1 MTTPCDVLDLPADVE
16 DLVASLLHPGGIR
29 TVFQPVVRV
38 ADGVIIGYEALSRST
53 TMPHL
58 SPAAWL
64 EAADAV
70 GRRLEVELACMAAVS
85 DAGDPPDRALIFLNA
100 SPDVA
105 VDPRFAELCGA
116 LPRHVIEVTEHVA
129 VEDYEPL
136 LEGLR
141 ALRAGGSL
149 VAVDDVGAGYA
160 SMSHVLQLSP
170 SFIKLDRSLVSGLD
184 GDPRRR
190 ALVEALQAFA
200 AASGALTI
208 AEGVETEAELRA
220 LSAAGIDLVQ
230 GYLLARPQEPWVEV
244 SAQARNVLLPEP
256 GAPEALEPEQLAAAL
271 DGARTPT
278 EACELVSRYLSHQG
292 GLLPSVYLERGGVL
306 RCQSRRGQWLVMDG
320 LRPGAGISGTAF
332 AEGCEI
338 LSTDVASDP
347 RYRLAVPGVS
357 SEMAVPLTVAG
368 RVVGVLNVDALAPI
382 LPRHVEVVRLCGRL
396 LEARLEELDA
406 SGSPSAILHDLSRL
420 MPTLAVAGSAE
431 ALVDAT
437 LAAVAELTG
446 FDAGCVWSFD
456 DDGALDVA
464 GTIGDGAAGLTG
476 LPDAQVLALRD
487 LVADLASCYS
497 GGTDLSLAVPPTHV
511 LRERGARGVVLVPIR
526 DGWDLTDM
534 LVLTS
539 GARSFVAPDVVDAV
553 EALCLQ
559 AGSRLAALRRV
570 AELEDLLAAQR

>member
-1 MTTPCDVLDLPADVE
+1 MTTPSDVLDLPADVE

-53 TMPHL
+53 AMPSL

-64 EAADAV
+64 EAADAA
-70 GRRLEVELACMAAVS
+70 GRRLDVELACMAAVA

-105 VDPRFAELCGA
+105 VDPRFAELCRD

-170 SFIKLDRSLVSGLD
+170 SFIKIDRSLVSGLD

-230 GYLLARPQEPWVEV
+230 GYLLARPQAPWVEV
-244 SAQARNVLLPEP
+244 STQARNVLLPEAA
-256 GAPEALEPEQLAAAL
+256 APEAFEPEQLATAL

-278 EACELVSRYLSHQG
+278 EACELVSQYLSHQG

-382 LPRHVEVVRLCGRL
+382 LPQHVEVVRLCGAL
-396 LEARLEELDA
+396 LAARLEELDA

-420 MPTLAVAGSAE
+420 MPTLAVAGSAQ

-456 DDGALDVA
+456 GGDLEVA

-476 LPDAQVLALRD
+476 LPDVQVLALRD
-487 LVADLASCYS
+487 LVADLSSCYS

-559 AGSRLAALRRV
+559 AGSRLASLRRV
-570 AELEDLLAAQR
+570 AELEALLAGRR